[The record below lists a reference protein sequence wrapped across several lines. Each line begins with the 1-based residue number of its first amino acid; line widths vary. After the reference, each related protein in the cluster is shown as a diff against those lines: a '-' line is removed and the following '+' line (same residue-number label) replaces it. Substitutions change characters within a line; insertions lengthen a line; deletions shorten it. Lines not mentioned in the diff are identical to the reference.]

1 MNNLEFGEYTKNS
14 YILNCGKREVGSWKF
29 YYEISTFLIFD
40 LPFLLIP
47 SLTVNLYP

>member
-1 MNNLEFGEYTKNS
+1 MMEYTKNS
-14 YILNCGKREVGSWKF
+14 CVLNFWKWEEGRGKF
-29 YYEISTFLIFD
+29 YYQISTFLIFD